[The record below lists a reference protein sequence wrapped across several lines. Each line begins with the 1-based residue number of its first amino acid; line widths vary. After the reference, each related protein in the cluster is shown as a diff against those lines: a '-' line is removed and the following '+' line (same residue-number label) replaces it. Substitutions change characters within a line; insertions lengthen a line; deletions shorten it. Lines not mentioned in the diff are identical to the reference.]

1 MIRATVLATA
11 SAIFLMVSGTAL
23 SAEAPQATPRRI
35 VRYQYFFCTAVNYI
49 MAELYKRA
57 GDKTSEAARRSKAE
71 KVFEEGKKDLIEVGK
86 DPSEADSRVQEHIDQ
101 ISNQVEAD
109 PQMFRLMDKAC
120 VEHFPD

>member
-11 SAIFLMVSGTAL
+11 SAVFLMVSGTAL
-23 SAEAPQATPRRI
+23 SAEAPQAPPRRI

-57 GDKTSEAARRSKAE
+57 GDKTSEAVRRSKAE

-86 DPSEADSRVQEHIDQ
+86 APSEAEGRVQEHIDQ

-109 PQMFRLMDKAC
+109 PQMFRVMEKAC
-120 VEHFPD
+120 AEHFPD